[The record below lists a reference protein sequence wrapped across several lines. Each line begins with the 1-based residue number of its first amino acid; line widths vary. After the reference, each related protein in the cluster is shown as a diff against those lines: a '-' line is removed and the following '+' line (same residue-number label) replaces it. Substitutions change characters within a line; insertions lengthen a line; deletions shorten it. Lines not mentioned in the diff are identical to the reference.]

1 MYMASY
7 KTFEAQWKGVI
18 NKSTLRITYHLCEL
32 LSKQELQNKKM
43 FYVWWGMILALV
55 FFSIRNGLDIRS
67 WIDTKIDIVFLGI
80 IVSGFYIL
88 VSWLKQGQ
96 KLKNDIDRIKELL
109 SKRIDADF
117 CSCNTSCN
125 HKEEY
130 LSDME
135 EICKINLYY

>member
-1 MYMASY
+1 MDMASY

-32 LSKQELQNKKM
+32 LCKQESQNKKIL
-43 FYVWWGMILALV
+43 YVGWGMTLALV
-55 FFSIRNGLDIRS
+55 IFSIRNGLDIRS

-88 VSWLKQGQ
+88 ASWLKQGQ
-96 KLKNDIDRIKELL
+96 KLKYDIDRTKESL